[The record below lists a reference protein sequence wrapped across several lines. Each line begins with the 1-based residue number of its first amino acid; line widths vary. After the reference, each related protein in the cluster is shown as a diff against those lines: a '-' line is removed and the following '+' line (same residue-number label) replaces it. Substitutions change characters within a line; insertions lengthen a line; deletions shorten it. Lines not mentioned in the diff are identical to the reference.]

1 MKKQALVK
9 PLLVLSM
16 IVTALLVAFGSI
28 NVTKGL
34 NAAPRSATQ
43 RARAADTRP
52 LKEKA
57 KETGRYVRTEEPAS
71 APQYQGMENV
81 SNLSSAVII
90 GTAQS
95 NACRLS
101 ADGKKITI
109 DYKVKVQDVLK
120 GNLKTGEIVTVSLPG
135 GRISFEDGTTAEVRT
150 PWFKKMENGKTY
162 VLFLTGGDQGVFVTT
177 GGPQGVYGMSEG
189 EEIKT
194 HSGRLKDPMWKYSG
208 MGKDAFLEEV
218 RKTVKKTRG

>member
-9 PLLVLSM
+9 PLMVLS
-16 IVTALLVAFGSI
+16 IVVTALLVVSGNM
-28 NVTKGL
+28 NVTNGS

-43 RARAADTRP
+43 RAKDADTRP

-57 KETGRYVRTEEPAS
+57 KGAGRYIRTEEPSS
-71 APQYQGMENV
+71 APQYQSMDSV

-109 DYKVKVQDVLK
+109 DYKVEVQGVLK
-120 GNLKTGEIVTVSLPG
+120 GNLKAGDIVTVSLPG
-135 GRISFEDGTTAEVRT
+135 GRVSFEDGTMAEVRT
-150 PWFKKMENGKTY
+150 PWFKKMENDKTY
-162 VLFLTGGDQGVFVTT
+162 VLFLSGGDQGVFVTT

-189 EEIKT
+189 ETIKT

-208 MGKDAFLEEV
+208 MGKDVFLEEV
-218 RKTVKKTRG
+218 RKTVNKARG